1 MMRTRKAVLIT
12 TVCVMALC
20 MSACSSNETDA
31 APVTETPSAEPAE
44 STEPQLAETPSEEEQ
59 IDIIYKNALDST
71 VCIFTPT
78 GNNGTGFLY
87 NEHYVITNAHVLY
100 EAEDFTLQDSKN
112 NEYKGTVVFQDEAN
126 DIAVIRADDFPG
138 TSVVFGNSD
147 EVQTG
152 DMLVL
157 IGNPADGKPFSF
169 CTGKKVDPEEDFLK
183 SIETYIPTDAPI
195 VSGYSGGPVFN
206 LAGELIG
213 ISNAAYTGD
222 LSEYDFDHLS
232 LLIPINRVKAEIE
245 ENCVN

>member
-100 EAEDFTLQDSKN
+100 EAEVLPCRIQRTMSIREPLSSRMKRMTLRS
-112 NEYKGTVVFQDEAN
+112 
-126 DIAVIRADDFPG
+126 
-138 TSVVFGNSD
+138 FGRMIFRELLSSS
-147 EVQTG
+147 E
-152 DMLVL
+152 
-157 IGNPADGKPFSF
+157 
-169 CTGKKVDPEEDFLK
+169 
-183 SIETYIPTDAPI
+183 IPMK
-195 VSGYSGGPVFN
+195 Y
-206 LAGELIG
+206 
-213 ISNAAYTGD
+213 
-222 LSEYDFDHLS
+222 
-232 LLIPINRVKAEIE
+232 RREI
-245 ENCVN
+245 CLF

>member
-1 MMRTRKAVLIT
+1 
-12 TVCVMALC
+12 
-20 MSACSSNETDA
+20 MSACSPNETDA
-31 APVTETPSAEPAE
+31 APVTETPVSQPAE
-44 STEPQLAETPSEEEQ
+44 STEPQPAETPSEEEQ
-59 IDIIYKNALDST
+59 IDTVYKSALDST
-71 VCIFTPT
+71 VYIVTPG
-78 GNNGTGFLY
+78 GNNGTGFVY
-87 NEHYVITNAHVLY
+87 NEHFVITNAHVLY

-112 NEYKGTVVFQDEAN
+112 NEYKGTVVFKDEAN
-126 DIAVIRADDFPG
+126 DIAVIRADDLPG

-157 IGNPADGKPFSF
+157 IGNPANGEPFSF
-169 CTGKKVDPEEDFLK
+169 CTGKKVDPGEDFLK
-183 SIETYIPTDAPI
+183 SIEAYIPTDAPI

-206 LAGELIG
+206 LSGELIG

-222 LSEYDFDHLS
+222 LSKYDFDHLS